1 MTVMRYQGFENRSY
15 DPMASVSEFR
25 R

>member
-1 MTVMRYQGFENRSY
+1 VMHYQGFENRSY
-15 DPMASVSEFR
+15 DPLASLAEFPR